1 MKSFHIAPLC
11 LALTCCQAFQSNP
24 KTVDNIT
31 KLTFDETMCVFTK
44 IEQGVTDP
52 VVIAA
57 ACAPTAIKDITDLL
71 LARKM
76 GMAAAHTGATKP

>member
-1 MKSFHIAPLC
+1 MKSFHVTV
-11 LALTCCQAFQSNP
+11 LALVLSGCSGTGGTA
-24 KTVDNIT
+24 KTVANVT

-52 VVIAA
+52 LVIAV
-57 ACAPTAIKDITDLL
+57 ACAPTAVKDITDLL

-76 GMAAAHTGATKP
+76 GIAAAHPVTKP